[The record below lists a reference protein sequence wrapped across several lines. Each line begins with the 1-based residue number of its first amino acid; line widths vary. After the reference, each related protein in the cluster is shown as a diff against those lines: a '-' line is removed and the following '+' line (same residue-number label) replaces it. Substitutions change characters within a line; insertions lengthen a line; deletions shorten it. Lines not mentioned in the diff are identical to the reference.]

1 MLQNSELNYDLS
13 DWVSNLL
20 FTCKYNYTPGVIEE
34 EKDYVGDYEGMK
46 NSFGNFTELNDPRT
60 YEESHNH
67 KMELIENNSQLS
79 QNQSMNHYANNQNK
93 FPETDLE
100 IENLD

>member
-1 MLQNSELNYDLS
+1 MNYDLS

-20 FTCKYNYTPGVIEE
+20 FTCKYNYSPGGVIEE
-34 EKDYVGDYEGMK
+34 EKDYAGDFEGMK
-46 NSFGNFTELNDPRT
+46 NSFGNFTELNDP
-60 YEESHNH
+60 YNNQ

-79 QNQSMNHYANNQNK
+79 ENQSMNHYANNNQNK

-100 IENLD
+100 IENLE

>member
-1 MLQNSELNYDLS
+1 MNYDLS

-20 FTCKYNYTPGVIEE
+20 FTCKYNYVPGSQNGVIEE
-34 EKDYVGDYEGMK
+34 EKDYVGDFGDLK
-46 NSFGNFTELNDPRT
+46 NSFGNFTELHDPRT
-60 YEESHNH
+60 YEESHNTNN
-67 KMELIENNSQLS
+67 KMEIYGNNSQLS
-79 QNQSMNHYANNQNK
+79 ENQNHNYNNQQN